1 MDFLCTNPFGR
12 IANPPSVD
20 ITSSYCLAD
29 WREDL
34 KKVLLYAGV
43 TGAPC
48 VFLVADTQLK
58 SEAFLEDVN
67 NILNTGARQLHSHK
81 CQRIC
86 MLTAHLH
93 ACSLPTW
100 GCSPLGKKGQCV
112 ACSQN
117 SKHTT
122 R

>member
-1 MDFLCTNPFGR
+1 MHFTFMDFLCTNPFGR

-67 NILNTGARQLHSHK
+67 NILTSGEVPNLFPKVTPARRPPGCLEGRGGAARPW
-81 CQRIC
+81 
-86 MLTAHLH
+86 
-93 ACSLPTW
+93 LP
-100 GCSPLGKKGQCV
+100 
-112 ACSQN
+112 
-117 SKHTT
+117 
-122 R
+122 